1 MNAKLSTKNV
11 FYLWGLRLHVQE
23 LFDRVALQL
32 GRKFDHLF
40 AQKNAP
46 RTSILIPTLPG
57 RVELLI
63 GRAIPSIL
71 AQGDQ
76 DFEVLIVTDAFSSE
90 VDDVLKDLDPRF
102 RYLWG
107 ARIPRSLSKADAA
120 SRWCSAATPALNL
133 ALKSLKGL
141 YIARLD
147 DDDSWDSDH
156 LEKSVGALLAKG
168 SEFVSSATV
177 LPDNT
182 QSPSYRADDPY
193 YGPTSGSKHPPVKL
207 GSPITWV
214 YARHLRHI
222 RYSPWSWRLQHNRPA
237 DINLSMRFW
246 KAGAKMLYLER
257 VGAYVGLR
265 KNQTNWGLKAFLED

>member
-1 MNAKLSTKNV
+1 MNPKFPSKNL
-11 FYLWGLRLHVQE
+11 FYLWRLRLLLQE
-23 LFDRVALQL
+23 LFDRVALQF

-40 AQKNAP
+40 SQKNAP

-57 RVELLI
+57 RVELLK

-76 DFEVLIVTDAFSSE
+76 DFEVLVVTDTFSFE
-90 VDDVLKDLDPRF
+90 VDEALKHLDPRF

-133 ALKSLKGL
+133 ALKSSNGL

-147 DDDSWDSDH
+147 DDDSWDCDH
-156 LEKSVGALLAKG
+156 LEKSVGALRETGA
-168 SEFVSSATV
+168 EFVSSATV

-193 YGPTSGSKHPPVKL
+193 YGPTSGSKHPPVAL
-207 GSPITWV
+207 GSPITWI

-222 RYSPWSWRLQHNRPA
+222 RYSLWSWRLPHNRPA
-237 DINLSMRFW
+237 DINLSLRFW
-246 KAGAKMLYLER
+246 KAGVEMRYLER

-265 KNQTNWGLKAFLED
+265 KNQLEWGLKAFLED